1 MIKVEVIENFTLED
15 YSKLKNVKKVISRK
29 ENEFGA
35 RDTFECDEKMVD
47 YLTGNNALKK
57 VVVKVIEVEPEKT
70 QFKKDMEFLANA
82 EIDGVNCLEATCNA
96 IQKASEK
103 MKTTKKKKHSKK

>member
-1 MIKVEVIENFTLED
+1 MKV
-15 YSKLKNVKKVISRK
+15 KVINKNLNDLQDNVFRPVGSV
-29 ENEFGA
+29 
-35 RDTFECDEKMVD
+35 FECDKERAEYLLNNGAVEIVEEEK
-47 YLTGNNALKK
+47 
-57 VVVKVIEVEPEKT
+57 IEVEPKKT

-103 MKTTKKKKHSKK
+103 MKTTKKKKSSKK